1 MQTIVRMLTAPFFSL
16 LPPSHRLE
24 QFTRTGT
31 LRRFGSKDGGS
42 LSMNAS
48 MTDTESLM
56 GDDTSPTKE
65 PVRRVTLEL
74 KEAKCTHQPCL
85 DQ

>member
-1 MQTIVRMLTAPFFSL
+1 
-16 LPPSHRLE
+16 
-24 QFTRTGT
+24 
-31 LRRFGSKDGGS
+31 
-42 LSMNAS
+42 

-74 KEAKCTHQPCL
+74 KEAKCTHQPSL